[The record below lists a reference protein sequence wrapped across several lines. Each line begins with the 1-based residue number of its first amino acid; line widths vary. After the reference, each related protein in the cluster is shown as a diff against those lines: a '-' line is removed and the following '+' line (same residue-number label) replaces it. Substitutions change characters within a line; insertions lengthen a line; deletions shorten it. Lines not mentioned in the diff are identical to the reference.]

1 MFDLRLPSLSRG
13 SSSADNPPL
22 PQPKPKDGRVTPK
35 VVNQLDIYD
44 IGSNNESE
52 PEMQTARGVNKED
65 LIFHSLKFRNPN
77 ATNAE
82 LDRVVD
88 VLVEYKDLEPE
99 QVETNF
105 SSFSI
110 LNHIYSA
117 LLRNGIITDD
127 VYNEY
132 QNITDA
138 ISNEGKGSKRA
149 KLLRKL
155 AEHYRDNV
163 YDVYI
168 DDIPNRPVTA

>member
-1 MFDLRLPSLSRG
+1 M
-13 SSSADNPPL
+13 
-22 PQPKPKDGRVTPK
+22 
-35 VVNQLDIYD
+35 
-44 IGSNNESE
+44 
-52 PEMQTARGVNKED
+52 
-65 LIFHSLKFRNPN
+65 KFRNPN